1 MCCTHIFP
9 FSQENPV
16 GQERTKT
23 DVYKCAVPIY
33 FHFHKKIL
41 LDQKE
46 QKQMFINVLYPYI
59 FIFTR
64 NPVGPERTNTD
75 VYKCTVPIY
84 FHFHKKILLDQK
96 EQTQMFINVLYP
108 YIFIFTRNPVGPERT
123 KTDVYKCA
131 VPIYFHFHKKIVLD
145 QKEQKNDVYKCAVPI
160 YFHFHNKIAL
170 DQKEQKLMFINVL
183 YPYISIFTRKS
194 CWTRKNKN

>member
-16 GQERTKT
+16 GPKRTKT

-46 QKQMFINVLYPYI
+46 QKM
-59 FIFTR
+59 
-64 NPVGPERTNTD
+64 
-75 VYKCTVPIY
+75 
-84 FHFHKKILLDQK
+84 
-96 EQTQMFINVLYP
+96 
-108 YIFIFTRNPVGPERT
+108 
-123 KTDVYKCA
+123 
-131 VPIYFHFHKKIVLD
+131 
-145 QKEQKNDVYKCAVPI
+145 
-160 YFHFHNKIAL
+160 
-170 DQKEQKLMFINVL
+170 MFINVL

-194 CWTRKNKN
+194 CWTRKNKNRCLQMCCTHIFPFSQENPVGPERTKTDVYKCAVPIYFLFHKKILLDQKEQKMMIINVLYPYISIFTRKSCWTRKNKNRCL

>member
-16 GQERTKT
+16 GPERTKT

-59 FIFTR
+59 SIFTR
-64 NPVGPERTNTD
+64 KKPSGPNRTRTG
-75 VYKCTVPIY
+75 VYRCAVPIY

-96 EQTQMFINVLYP
+96 EQKP
-108 YIFIFTRNPVGPERT
+108 
-123 KTDVYKCA
+123 DVYKCA
-131 VPIYFHFHKKIVLD
+131 VPIYFHFHKKILLD
-145 QKEQKNDVYKCAVPI
+145 QKEQK
-160 YFHFHNKIAL
+160 
-170 DQKEQKLMFINVL
+170 QMFINVL
-183 YPYISIFTRKS
+183 
-194 CWTRKNKN
+194 

>member
-16 GQERTKT
+16 GPEKTKT
-23 DVYKCAVPIY
+23 DVHKCTLPIY

-59 FIFTR
+59 SIFTR
-64 NPVGPERTNTD
+64 KSCSTKTKTD
-75 VYKCTVPIY
+75 VYKCAVPVY
-84 FHFHKKILLDQK
+84 FHFHKKILLD
-96 EQTQMFINVLYP
+96 
-108 YIFIFTRNPVGPERT
+108 
-123 KTDVYKCA
+123 
-131 VPIYFHFHKKIVLD
+131 IYFHFHKKILFG
-145 QKEQKNDVYKCAVPI
+145 QKEQK
-160 YFHFHNKIAL
+160 
-170 DQKEQKLMFINVL
+170 QMFINVL

>member
-16 GQERTKT
+16 GPERTKT

-33 FHFHKKIL
+33 FHFQKKKTL

-46 QKQMFINVLYPYI
+46 QKLMFINVLYPYI
-59 FIFTR
+59 SIFRRKKSCWTR
-64 NPVGPERTNTD
+64 KNKNRCLQMC
-75 VYKCTVPIY
+75 CT
-84 FHFHKKILLDQK
+84 H
-96 EQTQMFINVLYP
+96 
-108 YIFIFTRNPVGPERT
+108 IFPFSQENPVGPERT

-131 VPIYFHFHKKIVLD
+131 VPIYFHFHKKI
-145 QKEQKNDVYKCAVPI
+145 Q
-160 YFHFHNKIAL
+160 L

-183 YPYISIFTRKS
+183 YPYIAIFTRKS
-194 CWTRKNKN
+194 CWTRKNKNRCL